1 MDVSATAAAV
11 PLDALKPSAAAP
23 AQAFGG
29 AAGLSADKIKSVASK
44 FEASFLSVMIGSM
57 FEGVSTSAPFGGGEG
72 EAAFRSFLTEE
83 MAKGVAKRG
92 GVGLSAAVQ
101 GEMLKMQAAG
111 RQGARA

>member
-1 MDVSATAAAV
+1 MDVSSATAV
-11 PLDALKPSAAAP
+11 PLDALQPAVSAPVAAARLTP
-23 AQAFGG
+23 
-29 AAGLSADKIKSVASK
+29 DKVKSVAQK

-83 MAKGVAKRG
+83 MAKGVAKHG

-101 GEMLKMQAAG
+101 REMLRMQAAH
-111 RQGARA
+111 